1 LLEAPLWQLFARRRY
16 GAVLEVMNEFKLCAH
31 GLHRVTIFA
40 IENEDAENVI
50 RIAGSVLNLIFMK
63 KIFYIKI

>member
-1 LLEAPLWQLFARRRY
+1 
-16 GAVLEVMNEFKLCAH
+16 MNEFKLCAH

-50 RIAGSVLNLIFMK
+50 RIAGSVLSLIFMD
-63 KIFYIKI
+63 KIFLLKFNKNLKINLNFLN